1 MTGLVV
7 IDEASMMT
15 LEMLAGIL
23 HKVSPF
29 AHVVLIGD
37 PNQLLSVGAGNVL
50 PDLLALGVP
59 CTQLTICHRQSAQAA
74 ALGHNVRHFQ
84 ECRSLADLRFD
95 NTSHRLTRST
105 SVRQCA
111 AEALSSTTWAAPRR
125 SSPLSAVPES
135 CLYQV

>member
-1 MTGLVV
+1 MHWDLAGLVV

-50 PDLLALGVP
+50 TDLLALGVP
-59 CTQLTICHRQSAQAA
+59 CTQLTICHRQ
-74 ALGHNVRHFQ
+74 
-84 ECRSLADLRFD
+84 
-95 NTSHRLTRST
+95 
-105 SVRQCA
+105 CA
-111 AEALSSTTWAAPRR
+111 AEALSSTAWAAPRR
-125 SSPLSAVPES
+125 FSPLSAVPES